1 MPTDSSRSQLAA
13 GSTRVHPPALL
24 VYLDAVARAGSIRK
38 AAEGLHVASTALN
51 RRILNLEEELGTPL
65 FERLTHGVRLTAAGE
80 IFMGYVRNSLSDLG
94 SAVSRI
100 EQLRGLVRGEVQLAA
115 AESVTAD
122 LLPEAMARFRARH
135 PGVRF
140 RVRSGGTES
149 LVKLLQDDAADLL
162 LAHDPPPDDVLQP
175 LAEWPQSLCALMR
188 PDHPLATRNRL
199 RLADC
204 APYPVALGEEGFGG
218 RRLVDK
224 VLAANRLQL
233 DVALVASTVQGM
245 VAFTRQTGAVSFQ
258 FDIGARHELRLG
270 GLVAVPLSD
279 RAFTG
284 TKLVLAIRRGRRL
297 PTAALHFAEVLRPLV
312 QGTEGTPGA
321 GEIEK
326 APARAES

>member
-1 MPTDSSRSQLAA
+1 MPTESSRPPLAA
-13 GSTRVHPPALL
+13 STTRVHPPALL

-80 IFMGYVRNSLSDLG
+80 IFIGYVRNSLSDLG

-100 EQLRGLVRGEVQLAA
+100 EQLRGLVRGEVQVAA

-122 LLPEAMARFRARH
+122 LLPEAMARFRDRH

-140 RVRSGGTES
+140 RVRSGGTGA
-149 LVKLLQDDAADLL
+149 LVRQLLDDAVDLL
-162 LAHDPPPDDVLQP
+162 LAHDPPGDEALET
-175 LAEWPQSLCALMR
+175 LAEWPQTLCALMR
-188 PDHPLATRNRL
+188 PDHALASRARL

-204 APYPVALGEEGFGG
+204 APFPVALGEEGFGG
-218 RRLVDK
+218 RRLIDR
-224 VLAANRLQL
+224 VLATSRLQL

-258 FDIGARHELRLG
+258 FDVGARHELRRG
-270 GLVAVPLSD
+270 DLVAVPLTD
-279 RAFTG
+279 RALAG
-284 TKLVLAIRRGRRL
+284 TKLMLAIRRGRRL
-297 PTAALHFAEVLRPLV
+297 STAALHFAQLLRPLV
-312 QGTEGTPGA
+312 QGLHDA

>member
-1 MPTDSSRSQLAA
+1 MSIASPRPSLTTA
-13 GSTRVHPPALL
+13 GTVRVHPPALL

-51 RRILNLEEELGTPL
+51 RRILNLEEELGIPL

-94 SAVSRI
+94 SAVSQI
-100 EQLRGLVRGEVQLAA
+100 EQLRGLVRGEVQVAA

-122 LLPEAMARFRARH
+122 LLPAAMAHFRTRH

-149 LVKLLQDDAADLL
+149 LVKQLMDDAVDLL
-162 LAHDPPPDDVLQP
+162 LAHDPPGDDGLQS

-188 PDHPLATRNRL
+188 PDHPLAGRPWL

-204 APYPVALGEEGFGG
+204 AAYPVALGEEGFGG
-218 RRLVDK
+218 RRLIDR
-224 VLAANRLQL
+224 AQDASRLKL
-233 DVALVASTVQGM
+233 DVALVASSVQGM

-258 FDIGARHELRLG
+258 FDVGARPELRQG
-270 GLVAVPLSD
+270 GLVAIPLSD
-279 RAFTG
+279 RAFAG

-297 PTAALHFAEVLRPLV
+297 PIAALRFAEVLRPLV
-312 QGTEGTPGA
+312 HGG